1 MAKDMLVRAKTLK
14 IKGID
19 VQPINPCSFSPRI
32 IYIYIIIYIK
42 LINYFLLCPVV
53 DRETK
58 FAFTTKGLVILSVLM
73 IFIWQTMV
81 K

>member
-1 MAKDMLVRAKTLK
+1 MAKVMLVRAKTLK
-14 IKGID
+14 VNRCAACHPSQFFTKNNLGIQKAG
-19 VQPINPCSFSPRI
+19 VH
-32 IYIYIIIYIK
+32 Y
-42 LINYFLLCPVV
+42 LINYFLLCPVI

-58 FAFTTKGLVILSVLM
+58 FAFTIKGLVILSVLM